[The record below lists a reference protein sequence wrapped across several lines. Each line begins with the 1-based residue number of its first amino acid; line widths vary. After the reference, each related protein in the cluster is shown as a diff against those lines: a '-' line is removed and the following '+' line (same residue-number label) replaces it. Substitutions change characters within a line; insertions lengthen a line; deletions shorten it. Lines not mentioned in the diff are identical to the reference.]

1 MGAFFSSTL
10 ILKET
15 PPRFSASR
23 SDRRP
28 SPLNDVLAAIAEGT
42 YPDAVNVAI
51 ASASD
56 EWANVDVIP
65 SDRLLASRETDTS
78 LGRETRLSTALRC
91 ISDEYAH
98 IVIDCPPSLGMLTTN
113 ALVAADQALIVST
126 ARETSVDGV
135 AEMASTIA
143 AVRSHYNARLTLAGI
158 TINAYRADRTDRRV
172 WMSQLDNYYGDYV
185 IHPPLP

>member
-1 MGAFFSSTL
+1 
-10 ILKET
+10 
-15 PPRFSASR
+15 
-23 SDRRP
+23 
-28 SPLNDVLAAIAEGT
+28 
-42 YPDAVNVAI
+42 
-51 ASASD
+51 
-56 EWANVDVIP
+56 
-65 SDRLLASRETDTS
+65 
-78 LGRETRLSTALRC
+78 
-91 ISDEYAH
+91 
-98 IVIDCPPSLGMLTTN
+98 MLTTN

-185 IHPPLP
+185 IHPPLPEREAIAAAGTNHRPIPTLDDAIRQGLTAILNTINSSQKAHA